1 MRPPYYWNFFEEED
15 VSVPHVL
22 RPEADPRK
30 CYIDGRIESLLEDV
44 ERIGFHLTRNQ
55 EEKWKALRNFT
66 VKIFKEQFKNEGH
79 SEENKGE

>member
-44 ERIGFHLTRNQ
+44 ERIGFHLTRN
-55 EEKWKALRNFT
+55 
-66 VKIFKEQFKNEGH
+66 
-79 SEENKGE
+79 